1 MNEIR
6 DILLLSPCESSCVKF
21 KRRQTDGGRGQNW
34 GYILG
39 KDWILTEKG
48 NLGASREQGVVPCL
62 DLAGGFMVQTHGIY
76 ILRMRTLDVFFS
88 KSFLN

>member
-48 NLGASREQGVVPCL
+48 NRGASREQFPALIWVVASWCKR
-62 DLAGGFMVQTHGIY
+62 MEYIY
-76 ILRMRTLDVFFS
+76 LG
-88 KSFLN
+88 